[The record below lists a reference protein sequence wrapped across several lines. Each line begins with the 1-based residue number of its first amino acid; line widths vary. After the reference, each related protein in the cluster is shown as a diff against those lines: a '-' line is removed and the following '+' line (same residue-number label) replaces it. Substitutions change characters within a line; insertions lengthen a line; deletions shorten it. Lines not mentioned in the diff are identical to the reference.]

1 MDAKATGALTA
12 AAAVLLV
19 LTACVAGLPPQNP
32 PCIKHFPRQK
42 APESVFPVLFLYNT
56 ASDFVNIHHLTVF
69 DLHIA
74 LQAAQQRGGGVDRGQ
89 ACLLYTSGPN
99 FRMIFILNPLDST
112 ALFGYNI

>member
-89 ACLLYTSGPN
+89 AGDGA
-99 FRMIFILNPLDST
+99 LDRG
-112 ALFGYNI
+112 AADVH